1 MRLSVHHVTKRYRTV
16 TAVDDISLEI
26 QPGKIQALLGP
37 NGAGKSSL
45 VRMLVGLTQ
54 PDSGEI
60 LVENKGQPLALS
72 YHDFAYLPEDRGLY
86 QDRSILDNLGYI
98 ASLRGLKMSDVRTD
112 INDWLARFD
121 LTERKDEPLRQM
133 SKGNQQ
139 KVQLIATLLHDPQ
152 LVILDEPFSG
162 LDPVNQE
169 HVLTVLNELRDR
181 GKTVV
186 LSAHQMALV
195 ERLADTMLL
204 MNQGRSVAQ
213 GSLQEI
219 RNTLL
224 PKPVYR
230 VTTDTELALQAWRDV
245 DAIQALQKL
254 NEQQVELTFASDAKM
269 DALWPQLAQ
278 RAPISAFAPI
288 QPGLHD
294 LYLDTIRQQN
304 IRQQTTEQH
313 TADHATPS
321 EASQ

>member
-1 MRLSVHHVTKRYRTV
+1 MRLSVNNVTKRYRTV
-16 TAVDDISLEI
+16 TAVDAISLNI

-45 VRMLVGLTQ
+45 VRMLVGLTE
-54 PDSGEI
+54 PDEGEI
-60 LVENKGQPLALS
+60 VVENNGQNIELT
-72 YHDFAYLPEDRGLY
+72 YQDFAYLPEDRGLY
-86 QDRSILDNLGYI
+86 QDRSILDNLNYI
-98 ASLRGLKMSDVRTD
+98 ASLRGLRLSDIRGDIDSWLERFELTD
-112 INDWLARFD
+112 
-121 LTERKDEPLRQM
+121 RKDEPLRQM

-169 HVLTVLNELRDR
+169 HVLTVLSELRER

-186 LSAHQMALV
+186 LSAHQMELV

-204 MNQGRSVAQ
+204 MDKGRAVAQ

-224 PKPVYR
+224 PEPVYR
-230 VTTDTELALQAWRDV
+230 VTTNAQLAIGNWS
-245 DAIQALQKL
+245 DAEQIQSIRKV
-254 NEQQVELTFASDAKM
+254 NDEQVELTFNSNADIEE
-269 DALWPQLAQ
+269 LWPQLAQ
-278 RAPISAFAPI
+278 QVPIKAFAPI

-294 LYLDTIRQQN
+294 LYLDTIRKQQASDKHKN
-304 IRQQTTEQH
+304 TG
-313 TADHATPS
+313 
-321 EASQ
+321 EAQS

>member
-1 MRLSVHHVTKRYRTV
+1 MRLSVNNVTKRYRTV
-16 TAVDDISLEI
+16 TAVDAISLDI

-54 PDSGEI
+54 PDEGEI
-60 LVENKGQPLALS
+60 LVENNGESIELT

-86 QDRSILDNLGYI
+86 QDRTILDNLNYI
-98 ASLRGLKMSDVRTD
+98 ASLRGLKLSDIRSDIDSWLERFELTD
-112 INDWLARFD
+112 
-121 LTERKDEPLRQM
+121 RKDEPLRQM

-169 HVLTVLNELRDR
+169 HVLTVLNELRER

-186 LSAHQMALV
+186 LSAHQMELV

-204 MNQGRSVAQ
+204 MNKGRAVAQ

-219 RNTLL
+219 RDTLL

-230 VTTDTELALQAWRDV
+230 VTTNAQLALDSWQGV
-245 DAIQALQKL
+245 
-254 NEQQVELTFASDAKM
+254 EQIESMRKVNDEQVEITFDA
-269 DALWPQLAQ
+269 DAGIDQLWPQLAQ
-278 RAPISAFAPI
+278 QVPIKAFAPI

-294 LYLDTIRQQN
+294 LYLNTIR
-304 IRQQTTEQH
+304 RQASDEKS
-313 TADHATPS
+313 S
-321 EASQ
+321 EEAQS

>member
-1 MRLSVHHVTKRYRTV
+1 MRLSVNNVTKRYRTV
-16 TAVDDISLEI
+16 TAVDAISLDI

-45 VRMLVGLTQ
+45 VRMLVGLTH
-54 PDSGEI
+54 PDEGEI
-60 LVENKGQPLALS
+60 VVENNGQTIDLT

-86 QDRSILDNLGYI
+86 QDRSILDNLNYI
-98 ASLRGLKMSDVRTD
+98 ASLRGLKLSDIRGD
-112 INDWLARFD
+112 IDSWLARFE
-121 LTERKDEPLRQM
+121 LTDRKDEPLRQM

-169 HVLTVLNELRDR
+169 HVLTVLSELRER

-204 MNQGRSVAQ
+204 MNKGRAVAQ

-224 PKPVYR
+224 PEPVYR
-230 VTTDTELALQAWRDV
+230 VTTNAQLAMENWAAVEQV
-245 DAIQALQKL
+245 DSVHKV
-254 NEQQVELTFASDAKM
+254 NDEQVELTFNKDA
-269 DALWPQLAQ
+269 DIEQLWPQLAQ
-278 RAPISAFAPI
+278 QVPIKAFAPI

-294 LYLDTIRQQN
+294 LYLDTIRKKTGEVQ
-304 IRQQTTEQH
+304 
-313 TADHATPS
+313 S
-321 EASQ
+321 

>member
-1 MRLSVHHVTKRYRTV
+1 MRLSVNNVTKRYRTV
-16 TAVDDISLEI
+16 TAVDAISLDI

-54 PDSGEI
+54 PDEGEI
-60 LVENKGQPLALS
+60 LVENNGESIELT

-86 QDRSILDNLGYI
+86 QDRTILDNLNYI
-98 ASLRGLKMSDVRTD
+98 ASLRGLKLSDIRSDIDNWLERFELTD
-112 INDWLARFD
+112 
-121 LTERKDEPLRQM
+121 RKDEPLRQM

-169 HVLTVLNELRDR
+169 HVLTVLNELRER

-186 LSAHQMALV
+186 LSAHQMELV

-204 MNQGRSVAQ
+204 MNKGRAVAQ

-230 VTTDTELALQAWRDV
+230 VTTKAQLALDSWQGV
-245 DAIQALQKL
+245 
-254 NEQQVELTFASDAKM
+254 EQIESMRKVSEEQVEITFRADAGI
-269 DALWPQLAQ
+269 DELWPQLAQ
-278 RAPISAFAPI
+278 QVSIKAFAPI

-294 LYLDTIRQQN
+294 LYLNTIR
-304 IRQQTTEQH
+304 RQASDEKS
-313 TADHATPS
+313 S
-321 EASQ
+321 EEAQS

>member
-1 MRLSVHHVTKRYRTV
+1 MRLSVNNVTKRYRTV
-16 TAVDDISLEI
+16 TAVDAISLDI

-45 VRMLVGLTQ
+45 VRMLVGLTH
-54 PDSGEI
+54 PDQGEI
-60 LVENKGQPLALS
+60 VVENNGQTIDLT

-86 QDRSILDNLGYI
+86 QDRSILDNLNYI
-98 ASLRGLKMSDVRTD
+98 ASLRGLKLSDIRGDIDSWLERFELTD
-112 INDWLARFD
+112 
-121 LTERKDEPLRQM
+121 RKDEPLRQM

-169 HVLTVLNELRDR
+169 HVLTVLSELRER

-204 MNQGRSVAQ
+204 MNKGRAVAQ

-224 PKPVYR
+224 PEPVYR
-230 VTTDTELALQAWRDV
+230 VTTNAQLAMESWGAVEHIESVRKVND
-245 DAIQALQKL
+245 
-254 NEQQVELTFASDAKM
+254 EQVELTFNKDT
-269 DALWPQLAQ
+269 DIEQLWPQLAQ
-278 RAPISAFAPI
+278 QVPIKAFAPI

-294 LYLDTIRQQN
+294 LYLDTIRK
-304 IRQQTTEQH
+304 QTGEVQ
-313 TADHATPS
+313 S
-321 EASQ
+321 

>member
-1 MRLSVHHVTKRYRTV
+1 MRLSVNNVTKRYRTV
-16 TAVDDISLEI
+16 TAVDAISLDI

-45 VRMLVGLTQ
+45 VRMLVGLTH
-54 PDSGEI
+54 PDQGEI
-60 LVENKGQPLALS
+60 MVENNGQTIDLT

-86 QDRSILDNLGYI
+86 QDRSILDNLNYI
-98 ASLRGLKMSDVRTD
+98 ASLRGLKLSDIRGD
-112 INDWLARFD
+112 IDSWLARFE
-121 LTERKDEPLRQM
+121 LTDRKDEPLRQM

-169 HVLTVLNELRDR
+169 HVLTVLSELRER

-204 MNQGRSVAQ
+204 MNKGRAVAQ

-224 PKPVYR
+224 PEPVYR
-230 VTTDTELALQAWRDV
+230 VTTNAQLAMENWSAV
-245 DAIQALQKL
+245 
-254 NEQQVELTFASDAKM
+254 EQIDSVRKVNDEQVELTFNKDT
-269 DALWPQLAQ
+269 DIEQLWPQLAQ
-278 RAPISAFAPI
+278 QVPIKAFAPI

-294 LYLDTIRQQN
+294 LYLDTIRK
-304 IRQQTTEQH
+304 QTGEVQ
-313 TADHATPS
+313 S
-321 EASQ
+321 

>member
-1 MRLSVHHVTKRYRTV
+1 MRLSVNNVTKRYRTV
-16 TAVDDISLEI
+16 TAVDSISLDI

-45 VRMLVGLTQ
+45 VRMLVGLTH
-54 PDSGEI
+54 PDEGEI
-60 LVENKGQPLALS
+60 VVENNGQTIDLT

-86 QDRSILDNLGYI
+86 QDRSILDNLNYI
-98 ASLRGLKMSDVRTD
+98 ASLRGLKLSDIRGD
-112 INDWLARFD
+112 IDSWLARFE
-121 LTERKDEPLRQM
+121 LTDRKDEPLRQM

-169 HVLTVLNELRDR
+169 HVLTVLSELRER

-204 MNQGRSVAQ
+204 MNKGRAVAQ

-224 PKPVYR
+224 PEPVYR
-230 VTTDTELALQAWRDV
+230 VTTNAQLAMENWAAV
-245 DAIQALQKL
+245 
-254 NEQQVELTFASDAKM
+254 EQIDSVHKVNDEQVELTFNKDA
-269 DALWPQLAQ
+269 DIEQLWPQLAQ
-278 RAPISAFAPI
+278 QVPIKAFAPI

-294 LYLDTIRQQN
+294 LYLDTIRK
-304 IRQQTTEQH
+304 QTGEMQ
-313 TADHATPS
+313 S
-321 EASQ
+321 

>member
-1 MRLSVHHVTKRYRTV
+1 MRLSVNNVTKRYRTV
-16 TAVDDISLEI
+16 TAVDAISLDI

-45 VRMLVGLTQ
+45 VRMLVGLTH
-54 PDSGEI
+54 PDEGEI
-60 LVENKGQPLALS
+60 VVENNGQTIDLT

-86 QDRSILDNLGYI
+86 QDRSILDNLNYI
-98 ASLRGLKMSDVRTD
+98 ASLRGLKLSDIRGD
-112 INDWLARFD
+112 IDSWLARFE
-121 LTERKDEPLRQM
+121 LTDRKDEPLRQM

-169 HVLTVLNELRDR
+169 HVLTVLSELRER

-204 MNQGRSVAQ
+204 MNKGRAVAQ

-224 PKPVYR
+224 PEPVYR
-230 VTTDTELALQAWRDV
+230 VTTNAQLAMENWAAVEQV
-245 DAIQALQKL
+245 DSVHKV
-254 NEQQVELTFASDAKM
+254 NDEQVELTFNKDA
-269 DALWPQLAQ
+269 DIEQLWPQLAQ
-278 RAPISAFAPI
+278 QVPIKAFAPI

-294 LYLDTIRQQN
+294 LYLDTIRK
-304 IRQQTTEQH
+304 QTGEVQ
-313 TADHATPS
+313 S
-321 EASQ
+321 

>member
-1 MRLSVHHVTKRYRTV
+1 MRLLVNNVTKRYRTV
-16 TAVDDISLEI
+16 TAVDAISLDI

-54 PDSGEI
+54 PDQGTI
-60 LVENKGQPLALS
+60 AVESNGQAIDLTFQ
-72 YHDFAYLPEDRGLY
+72 DFAYLPEDRGLY
-86 QDRSILDNLGYI
+86 QDRSILDNLNYI
-98 ASLRGLKMSDVRTD
+98 ASLRGLKSSAIRDD
-112 INDWLARFD
+112 INSWLERFE
-121 LTERKDEPLRQM
+121 LTARKDEPLRQM

-169 HVLTVLNELRDR
+169 HVLTVLSELRER

-204 MNQGRSVAQ
+204 MNKGRAVAQ
-213 GSLQEI
+213 GSLEEI
-219 RNTLL
+219 RSTLQ

-230 VTTDTELALQAWRDV
+230 VTTHAQLAV
-245 DAIQALQKL
+245 
-254 NEQQVELTFASDAKM
+254 EQWSSGEQIESVRQVNDEQVELTLNQDT
-269 DALWPQLAQ
+269 DIEALWPQLAQ
-278 RAPISAFAPI
+278 QVPIRAFAPI

-294 LYLDTIRQQN
+294 LYLDTIRK
-304 IRQQTTEQH
+304 QTEEVQ
-313 TADHATPS
+313 S
-321 EASQ
+321 

>member
-1 MRLSVHHVTKRYRTV
+1 MRLSVNNVSKRYRTV
-16 TAVDDISLEI
+16 TAVDAISLDI

-54 PDSGEI
+54 PDEGEI
-60 LVENKGQPLALS
+60 RVENNGASIELS

-86 QDRSILDNLGYI
+86 QDRSILDNLNYI
-98 ASLRGLKMSDVRTD
+98 ASLRGLKFSDIRADIDSWLERFELTD
-112 INDWLARFD
+112 
-121 LTERKDEPLRQM
+121 RKDEPLRQM

-169 HVLTVLNELRDR
+169 HVLTVLSELRDR

-204 MNQGRSVAQ
+204 MDKGRAVAQ

-224 PKPVYR
+224 PDPVYR
-230 VTTDTELALQAWRDV
+230 VTTNAQLAIENWSDEEQ
-245 DAIQALQKL
+245 IQSIRKV
-254 NEQQVELTFASDAKM
+254 NDEQVELTFRSSANIEKV
-269 DALWPQLAQ
+269 WPQLAQ
-278 RAPISAFAPI
+278 HVRIKAFAPI

-294 LYLDTIRQQN
+294 LYLDTIRKQQASDKQ
-304 IRQQTTEQH
+304 ISTG
-313 TADHATPS
+313 
-321 EASQ
+321 EAES

>member
-1 MRLSVHHVTKRYRTV
+1 MRLSVNNVTKRYRTV
-16 TAVDDISLEI
+16 TAVDSISLDI

-45 VRMLVGLTQ
+45 VRMLVGLTH
-54 PDSGEI
+54 PDEGEI
-60 LVENKGQPLALS
+60 VVENNGQTIDLT

-86 QDRSILDNLGYI
+86 QDRSILDNLNYI
-98 ASLRGLKMSDVRTD
+98 ASLRGLKLSDIRGD
-112 INDWLARFD
+112 IDSWLARFE
-121 LTERKDEPLRQM
+121 LTDRKDEPLRQM

-152 LVILDEPFSG
+152 LVILAEPFSG

-169 HVLTVLNELRDR
+169 HVLTVLSELRER

-204 MNQGRSVAQ
+204 MNKGRAVAQ

-224 PKPVYR
+224 PEPVYR
-230 VTTDTELALQAWRDV
+230 VTTNAQLAMENWAAV
-245 DAIQALQKL
+245 
-254 NEQQVELTFASDAKM
+254 EQIDSVHKVNDEQVELTFNKDA
-269 DALWPQLAQ
+269 DIEQLWPQLAQ
-278 RAPISAFAPI
+278 QVPIKAFAPI

-294 LYLDTIRQQN
+294 LYLDTIRK
-304 IRQQTTEQH
+304 QTGEMQ
-313 TADHATPS
+313 S
-321 EASQ
+321 

>member
-1 MRLSVHHVTKRYRTV
+1 MRLSVNNVTKRYRTV
-16 TAVDDISLEI
+16 TAVDAISLDI

-45 VRMLVGLTQ
+45 VRMLVGLTH
-54 PDSGEI
+54 PDQGEI
-60 LVENKGQPLALS
+60 VVENNGQTIDLT

-86 QDRSILDNLGYI
+86 QDRSILDNLNYI
-98 ASLRGLKMSDVRTD
+98 ASLRGLKLSDIRGD
-112 INDWLARFD
+112 IDSWLARFELAD
-121 LTERKDEPLRQM
+121 RKDEPLRQM

-169 HVLTVLNELRDR
+169 HVLTVLSELRER

-204 MNQGRSVAQ
+204 MNKGRAVAQ

-224 PKPVYR
+224 PEPVYR
-230 VTTDTELALQAWRDV
+230 VTTNAQLAMENWAAVEQV
-245 DAIQALQKL
+245 DSVHKV
-254 NEQQVELTFASDAKM
+254 NDEQVELTFNKDA
-269 DALWPQLAQ
+269 DIEQLWPQLAQ
-278 RAPISAFAPI
+278 QVPIKAFAPI

-294 LYLDTIRQQN
+294 LYLDTIRK
-304 IRQQTTEQH
+304 QTGEVQ
-313 TADHATPS
+313 S
-321 EASQ
+321 

>member
-1 MRLSVHHVTKRYRTV
+1 MRLSVNNVTKRYLTV
-16 TAVDDISLEI
+16 TAVDSISLDI

-45 VRMLVGLTQ
+45 VRMLVGLTH
-54 PDSGEI
+54 PDEGEI
-60 LVENKGQPLALS
+60 VVENNGQTIDLT

-86 QDRSILDNLGYI
+86 QDRSILDNLNYI
-98 ASLRGLKMSDVRTD
+98 ASLRGLKLSDIRGD
-112 INDWLARFD
+112 IDSWLARFE
-121 LTERKDEPLRQM
+121 LTDRKDEPLRQM

-169 HVLTVLNELRDR
+169 HVLTVLSELRER

-204 MNQGRSVAQ
+204 MNKGRAVAQ

-224 PKPVYR
+224 PEPVYR
-230 VTTDTELALQAWRDV
+230 VTTSAQLAMERWGAV
-245 DAIQALQKL
+245 
-254 NEQQVELTFASDAKM
+254 EQIDSVRKVNDEQVELRFNKDTDIEQ
-269 DALWPQLAQ
+269 LWPQLAQ
-278 RAPISAFAPI
+278 QVPIKAFAPI
-288 QPGLHD
+288 LPGLHD
-294 LYLDTIRQQN
+294 LYLDTIRK
-304 IRQQTTEQH
+304 QTGEEQ
-313 TADHATPS
+313 S
-321 EASQ
+321 

>member
-1 MRLSVHHVTKRYRTV
+1 MRLSVNNVTKRYRTV
-16 TAVDDISLEI
+16 TAVDAISLDI

-54 PDSGEI
+54 PDEGEI
-60 LVENKGQPLALS
+60 LVENNGESVELT

-86 QDRSILDNLGYI
+86 QDRTILDNLNYI
-98 ASLRGLKMSDVRTD
+98 ASLRGLKLSDIRSDIDSWLERFELTD
-112 INDWLARFD
+112 
-121 LTERKDEPLRQM
+121 RKDEPLRQM

-169 HVLTVLNELRDR
+169 HVLTVLNELRER

-186 LSAHQMALV
+186 LSAHQMELV

-204 MNQGRSVAQ
+204 MNKGRAVAQ

-219 RNTLL
+219 RDTLL

-230 VTTDTELALQAWRDV
+230 VTTNAQLALDSWQGV
-245 DAIQALQKL
+245 
-254 NEQQVELTFASDAKM
+254 EQIESMRKVSEEQVEITFRADAGI
-269 DALWPQLAQ
+269 DQLWPQLAQ
-278 RAPISAFAPI
+278 QTSIKAFAPI

-294 LYLDTIRQQN
+294 LYLNTIRNQN
-304 IRQQTTEQH
+304 
-313 TADHATPS
+313 ATG
-321 EASQ
+321 EAQS

>member
-1 MRLSVHHVTKRYRTV
+1 MRLSVNNVTKRYRTV
-16 TAVDDISLEI
+16 TAVDAISLDI
-26 QPGKIQALLGP
+26 RPGKIQALLGP

-54 PDSGEI
+54 PDEGEI
-60 LVENKGQPLALS
+60 LVENNGESIELT

-86 QDRSILDNLGYI
+86 QDRTILDNLNYI
-98 ASLRGLKMSDVRTD
+98 ASLRGLKLSDIRSDIDNWLERFELTD
-112 INDWLARFD
+112 
-121 LTERKDEPLRQM
+121 RKDEPLRQM

-169 HVLTVLNELRDR
+169 HVLTVLNELRER

-186 LSAHQMALV
+186 LSAHQMELV

-204 MNQGRSVAQ
+204 MNKGRAVAQ

-219 RNTLL
+219 RDTLL
-224 PKPVYR
+224 PKPIYR
-230 VTTDTELALQAWRDV
+230 VTTNAQLALDSWQGV
-245 DAIQALQKL
+245 
-254 NEQQVELTFASDAKM
+254 EQIESIRKVSDDQVEITFGADAGI
-269 DALWPQLAQ
+269 DQLWPQLAQ
-278 RAPISAFAPI
+278 QTPIKAFAPI

-294 LYLDTIRQQN
+294 LYLNTIRNQN
-304 IRQQTTEQH
+304 TTGETQ
-313 TADHATPS
+313 S
-321 EASQ
+321 

>member
-1 MRLSVHHVTKRYRTV
+1 MRLSVNHVTKRYRTV
-16 TAVDDISLEI
+16 TAVDAISLDI

-45 VRMLVGLTQ
+45 VRMLVGLTH
-54 PDSGEI
+54 PDEGEI
-60 LVENKGQPLALS
+60 VVETNGQTIELT

-86 QDRSILDNLGYI
+86 QDRSILDNLNYI
-98 ASLRGLKMSDVRTD
+98 AGLRGLKLSDIRGD
-112 INDWLARFD
+112 IDSWLARFE
-121 LTERKDEPLRQM
+121 LTDRKDEPLRQM

-169 HVLTVLNELRDR
+169 HVLTVLTELRER

-204 MNQGRSVAQ
+204 MDKGRAVAQ

-219 RNTLL
+219 RDTLL
-224 PKPVYR
+224 PEPVYR
-230 VTTDTELALQAWRDV
+230 VTTNAQLAMESWEAV
-245 DAIQALQKL
+245 
-254 NEQQVELTFASDAKM
+254 EQVESVRKVNDEQVELTFNKDT
-269 DALWPQLAQ
+269 DIEQLWPELAQ
-278 RAPISAFAPI
+278 QVSIKAFAPI

-294 LYLDTIRQQN
+294 LYLNTIRK
-304 IRQQTTEQH
+304 QTGEVQ
-313 TADHATPS
+313 
-321 EASQ
+321 

>member
-1 MRLSVHHVTKRYRTV
+1 MRLSVNNVTKRYRTV
-16 TAVDDISLEI
+16 TAVDAISLDI

-45 VRMLVGLTQ
+45 VRMLVGLTH
-54 PDSGEI
+54 PDQGEI
-60 LVENKGQPLALS
+60 VVENNGQTIDLT

-86 QDRSILDNLGYI
+86 QDRSILDNLNYI
-98 ASLRGLKMSDVRTD
+98 ASLRGLKLSDIRGD
-112 INDWLARFD
+112 IDSWLARFE
-121 LTERKDEPLRQM
+121 LTDRKDEPLRQM

-169 HVLTVLNELRDR
+169 HVLTVLSELRER

-204 MNQGRSVAQ
+204 MNKGRAVAQ

-224 PKPVYR
+224 PEPVYR
-230 VTTDTELALQAWRDV
+230 VTTNAQLAMENWAAV
-245 DAIQALQKL
+245 
-254 NEQQVELTFASDAKM
+254 EQIDSVRKVNDEQVELTFNKDT
-269 DALWPQLAQ
+269 DIEQLWPQLAQ
-278 RAPISAFAPI
+278 QVPIKAFAPI

-294 LYLDTIRQQN
+294 LYLDTIRK
-304 IRQQTTEQH
+304 QTGEVQ
-313 TADHATPS
+313 S
-321 EASQ
+321 

>member
-1 MRLSVHHVTKRYRTV
+1 MRLSVNNVTKRYRTV
-16 TAVDDISLEI
+16 TAVDAISLDI

-45 VRMLVGLTQ
+45 VRMLVGLTH
-54 PDSGEI
+54 PDEGEI
-60 LVENKGQPLALS
+60 VVENNGQTIDLT

-86 QDRSILDNLGYI
+86 QDRSILDNLNYI
-98 ASLRGLKMSDVRTD
+98 ASLRGLKLSDIRGD
-112 INDWLARFD
+112 IDSWLARFE
-121 LTERKDEPLRQM
+121 LTDRKDEPLRQM

-169 HVLTVLNELRDR
+169 HVLTVLSELRER

-204 MNQGRSVAQ
+204 MNKGRAVAQ

-224 PKPVYR
+224 PEPVYR
-230 VTTDTELALQAWRDV
+230 VTTNAQLAMENWAAV
-245 DAIQALQKL
+245 
-254 NEQQVELTFASDAKM
+254 EQIDSVRKVNDEQVELTFNKDA
-269 DALWPQLAQ
+269 DIEQLWPQLAQ
-278 RAPISAFAPI
+278 QVPIKAFAPI

-294 LYLDTIRQQN
+294 LYLDTIRK
-304 IRQQTTEQH
+304 QTGEVQ
-313 TADHATPS
+313 S
-321 EASQ
+321 

>member
-1 MRLSVHHVTKRYRTV
+1 MRLSVNNVTKRYRTV
-16 TAVDDISLEI
+16 TAVDSISLDI

-45 VRMLVGLTQ
+45 VRMLVGLTHL
-54 PDSGEI
+54 DEGEI
-60 LVENKGQPLALS
+60 VAENNGQTIDLT

-86 QDRSILDNLGYI
+86 QDRSILDNLNYI
-98 ASLRGLKMSDVRTD
+98 AGLRGLKLSDIRGD
-112 INDWLARFD
+112 IDSWLARFE
-121 LTERKDEPLRQM
+121 LTDRKDEPLRQM

-139 KVQLIATLLHDPQ
+139 KVQLIVTLLHDPQ

-169 HVLTVLNELRDR
+169 HVLTVLTELRER

-204 MNQGRSVAQ
+204 MNKGRAVAQ

-219 RNTLL
+219 RDTLL
-224 PKPVYR
+224 PEPVYR
-230 VTTDTELALQAWRDV
+230 VTTNAQLAMESWEAV
-245 DAIQALQKL
+245 
-254 NEQQVELTFASDAKM
+254 EQVESVRKVNDEQVELTFNKDT
-269 DALWPQLAQ
+269 DIEQLWPELAQ
-278 RAPISAFAPI
+278 QVSIKAFAPI

-294 LYLDTIRQQN
+294 LYLNTIRK
-304 IRQQTTEQH
+304 QTGEVQ
-313 TADHATPS
+313 
-321 EASQ
+321 

>member
-1 MRLSVHHVTKRYRTV
+1 MRLSVNNVTKRYRTV
-16 TAVDDISLEI
+16 TAVDAISLDI

-54 PDSGEI
+54 PDEGEI
-60 LVENKGQPLALS
+60 LVENNGESIELT

-86 QDRSILDNLGYI
+86 QDRTILDNLNYI
-98 ASLRGLKMSDVRTD
+98 ASLRGLKLSDIRSDIDSWLKRFELTD
-112 INDWLARFD
+112 
-121 LTERKDEPLRQM
+121 RKDEPLRQM

-169 HVLTVLNELRDR
+169 HVLTVLNELRER

-186 LSAHQMALV
+186 LSAHQMELV

-204 MNQGRSVAQ
+204 MNKGRAVAQ

-219 RNTLL
+219 RDTLL

-230 VTTDTELALQAWRDV
+230 VTTNAQLALDSWQGV
-245 DAIQALQKL
+245 
-254 NEQQVELTFASDAKM
+254 EQIESMRKVNDEQVEITFDA
-269 DALWPQLAQ
+269 DAGIDQLWPQLAQ
-278 RAPISAFAPI
+278 QVPIKAFAPI

-294 LYLDTIRQQN
+294 LYLNTIR
-304 IRQQTTEQH
+304 RQASDEKS
-313 TADHATPS
+313 S
-321 EASQ
+321 EEAQS

>member
-1 MRLSVHHVTKRYRTV
+1 MRLSVNNVSKRYRTV
-16 TAVDDISLEI
+16 TAVDDISLDI

-54 PDSGEI
+54 PDEGKI
-60 LVENKGQPLALS
+60 LVENNGSSIELS

-86 QDRSILDNLGYI
+86 QDRSILDNLNYI
-98 ASLRGLKMSDVRTD
+98 ASLRGLKLSDIRGDIDNWLERFELTD
-112 INDWLARFD
+112 
-121 LTERKDEPLRQM
+121 RKDEPLRQM

-169 HVLTVLNELRDR
+169 HVLSVLNELRER

-186 LSAHQMALV
+186 LSAHQMELV

-204 MNQGRSVAQ
+204 MDKGRAVAQ

-219 RNTLL
+219 RDTLL
-224 PKPVYR
+224 PKAVYR
-230 VTTDTELALQAWRDV
+230 VTTNAQLALENWQEAEQIDSMRKIND
-245 DAIQALQKL
+245 
-254 NEQQVELTFASDAKM
+254 QQVEITFSADTRIEQ
-269 DALWPQLAQ
+269 LWPQLAQ
-278 RAPISAFAPI
+278 QVPIKAFAPI

-294 LYLDTIRQQN
+294 LYLDTIR
-304 IRQQTTEQH
+304 RQVSSQTT
-313 TADHATPS
+313 S
-321 EASQ
+321 REAQA

>member
-1 MRLSVHHVTKRYRTV
+1 MRLSVNNVTKRYRTV
-16 TAVDDISLEI
+16 TAVDSISLDI

-45 VRMLVGLTQ
+45 VRMLVGLTH
-54 PDSGEI
+54 PDEGEI
-60 LVENKGQPLALS
+60 VVENNGQTIDLT

-86 QDRSILDNLGYI
+86 QDRSILDNLNYI
-98 ASLRGLKMSDVRTD
+98 ASLRGLKLSDIRGD
-112 INDWLARFD
+112 IDSWLARFE
-121 LTERKDEPLRQM
+121 LTDRKDEPLRQM

-169 HVLTVLNELRDR
+169 HVLTVLSELRER

-204 MNQGRSVAQ
+204 MNKGRAVAQ

-224 PKPVYR
+224 PEPVYR
-230 VTTDTELALQAWRDV
+230 VTTNAQLAMESWGAVEQIESVR
-245 DAIQALQKL
+245 KL
-254 NEQQVELTFASDAKM
+254 NDEQVELTLNKDT
-269 DALWPQLAQ
+269 DIEQLWPQLAQ
-278 RAPISAFAPI
+278 QVPIMAFAPI

-294 LYLDTIRQQN
+294 LYLDTIRQQTGEV
-304 IRQQTTEQH
+304 Q
-313 TADHATPS
+313 S
-321 EASQ
+321 

>member
-1 MRLSVHHVTKRYRTV
+1 MRLSVNNVTKRYRTV
-16 TAVDDISLEI
+16 TAVDAISLDI

-54 PDSGEI
+54 PDEGEI
-60 LVENKGQPLALS
+60 LVENNGESIELT

-86 QDRSILDNLGYI
+86 QDRTILDNLNYI
-98 ASLRGLKMSDVRTD
+98 ASLRGLKLSDIRSDIDNWLERFELTD
-112 INDWLARFD
+112 
-121 LTERKDEPLRQM
+121 RKDEPLRQM

-169 HVLTVLNELRDR
+169 HVLTVLNELRER

-186 LSAHQMALV
+186 LSAHQMELV

-204 MNQGRSVAQ
+204 MNKGRAVAQ

-230 VTTDTELALQAWRDV
+230 VTTNAQLALDSWQGV
-245 DAIQALQKL
+245 
-254 NEQQVELTFASDAKM
+254 EQIEFMRKVSEEQVEITFRTDAGI
-269 DALWPQLAQ
+269 DELWPQLAQ
-278 RAPISAFAPI
+278 QVSIKAFAPI

-294 LYLDTIRQQN
+294 LYLDTIR
-304 IRQQTTEQH
+304 RQASDERS
-313 TADHATPS
+313 S
-321 EASQ
+321 EEAQS

>member
-1 MRLSVHHVTKRYRTV
+1 MRLSVNNVTKRYRTV
-16 TAVDDISLEI
+16 TAVDAISLDI

-45 VRMLVGLTQ
+45 VRMLVGLTH
-54 PDSGEI
+54 PDQGEI
-60 LVENKGQPLALS
+60 VVENNGQTIDLT

-86 QDRSILDNLGYI
+86 QDRSILDNLNYI
-98 ASLRGLKMSDVRTD
+98 ASLRGLKLSDIRGD
-112 INDWLARFD
+112 IDSWLARFE
-121 LTERKDEPLRQM
+121 LTDRKDEPLRQM

-169 HVLTVLNELRDR
+169 HVLTVLSELRER

-204 MNQGRSVAQ
+204 MNKGQAVAQ

-224 PKPVYR
+224 PEPVYR
-230 VTTDTELALQAWRDV
+230 VTTNAQLAMENWAAVEQV
-245 DAIQALQKL
+245 DSVHKV
-254 NEQQVELTFASDAKM
+254 NDEQVELTFNKDA
-269 DALWPQLAQ
+269 DIEQLWPQLAQ
-278 RAPISAFAPI
+278 QVPIKAFAPI

-294 LYLDTIRQQN
+294 LYLDTIRK
-304 IRQQTTEQH
+304 QTGEVQ
-313 TADHATPS
+313 S
-321 EASQ
+321 

>member
-1 MRLSVHHVTKRYRTV
+1 MRLSVNNVTKRYRTV
-16 TAVDDISLEI
+16 TAVDAISLDI

-54 PDSGEI
+54 PDEGEI
-60 LVENKGQPLALS
+60 LVENNGESVELT

-86 QDRSILDNLGYI
+86 QDRTILDNLNYI
-98 ASLRGLKMSDVRTD
+98 ASLRGLKLSDIRSDMDNWLERFELTD
-112 INDWLARFD
+112 
-121 LTERKDEPLRQM
+121 RKDEPLRQM

-169 HVLTVLNELRDR
+169 HVLTVLNELRER

-186 LSAHQMALV
+186 LSAHQMELV

-204 MNQGRSVAQ
+204 MNKGRAVAQ

-219 RNTLL
+219 RDTLL

-230 VTTDTELALQAWRDV
+230 VTTNAQLALDSWQGV
-245 DAIQALQKL
+245 
-254 NEQQVELTFASDAKM
+254 EQIESMRKVSEEQVEITFRADVGI
-269 DALWPQLAQ
+269 DELWPQLAQ
-278 RAPISAFAPI
+278 QSSIKAFAPI

-294 LYLDTIRQQN
+294 LYLNTIRNQN
-304 IRQQTTEQH
+304 
-313 TADHATPS
+313 ATG
-321 EASQ
+321 EAQS

>member
-1 MRLSVHHVTKRYRTV
+1 MRLSVNNVTKRYRTV
-16 TAVDDISLEI
+16 TAVDAISLDI

-54 PDSGEI
+54 PDEGEI
-60 LVENKGQPLALS
+60 HVENNGESVELT

-86 QDRSILDNLGYI
+86 QDRTILDNLNYI
-98 ASLRGLKMSDVRTD
+98 ASLRGLKLSDIRSDMDNWLERFELTD
-112 INDWLARFD
+112 
-121 LTERKDEPLRQM
+121 RKDEPLRQM

-169 HVLTVLNELRDR
+169 HVLTVLNELRER

-186 LSAHQMALV
+186 LSAHQMELV

-204 MNQGRSVAQ
+204 MNKGRAVAQ

-219 RNTLL
+219 RDTLL
-224 PKPVYR
+224 PKPIYR
-230 VTTDTELALQAWRDV
+230 VTTNAQLALDSWQGV
-245 DAIQALQKL
+245 
-254 NEQQVELTFASDAKM
+254 EQIESMRKVSEEQVEITFRADAGI
-269 DALWPQLAQ
+269 DELWPQLAQ
-278 RAPISAFAPI
+278 QASIKAFAPI

-294 LYLDTIRQQN
+294 LYLNTIRNQN
-304 IRQQTTEQH
+304 
-313 TADHATPS
+313 ATG
-321 EASQ
+321 EAQS

>member
-1 MRLSVHHVTKRYRTV
+1 MRLSVKNVTKRYRTV
-16 TAVDDISLEI
+16 TAVDAISLDIE
-26 QPGKIQALLGP
+26 PGKIQALLGP

-45 VRMLVGLTQ
+45 VRMLVGLTE
-54 PDSGEI
+54 PDEGEI
-60 LVENKGQPLALS
+60 LVEDNGQRIELT

-86 QDRSILDNLGYI
+86 QDRSILDNLNYI
-98 ASLRGLKMSDVRTD
+98 ASLRGLKLSDIRAD
-112 INDWLARFD
+112 IDVWLERFE

-169 HVLTVLNELRDR
+169 HVLTVLSELRER

-186 LSAHQMALV
+186 LSAHQMELV

-204 MNQGRSVAQ
+204 MDKGRAVAQ

-219 RNTLL
+219 RDTLL
-224 PKPVYR
+224 PEPVYR
-230 VTTDTELALQAWRDV
+230 VTTDATRAVESWS
-245 DAIQALQKL
+245 DA
-254 NEQQVELTFASDAKM
+254 EQVQSVRKVNDEQVELTFRSDT
-269 DALWPQLAQ
+269 DIERVWPQLAQ
-278 RAPISAFAPI
+278 EVSIKAFAPI

-294 LYLDTIRQQN
+294 LYLDTIRKQHPSDKQQN
-304 IRQQTTEQH
+304 TR
-313 TADHATPS
+313 
-321 EASQ
+321 EAHS

>member
-1 MRLSVHHVTKRYRTV
+1 MRLSVNNVTKRYRTV
-16 TAVDDISLEI
+16 TAVDAISLDI

-54 PDSGEI
+54 PDEGEI
-60 LVENKGQPLALS
+60 LVENNGESIELT

-86 QDRSILDNLGYI
+86 QDRTILDNLNYI
-98 ASLRGLKMSDVRTD
+98 ASLRGLKLSDIRSDIDNWLERFELTD
-112 INDWLARFD
+112 
-121 LTERKDEPLRQM
+121 RKDEPLRQM

-169 HVLTVLNELRDR
+169 HVLTVLNELRER

-186 LSAHQMALV
+186 LSAHQMELV

-204 MNQGRSVAQ
+204 MNKGRAVAQ

-219 RNTLL
+219 RDTLL

-230 VTTDTELALQAWRDV
+230 LTTNAQLALDSWQGV
-245 DAIQALQKL
+245 
-254 NEQQVELTFASDAKM
+254 EQIESIRKVSEEQVEITFRTDAGI
-269 DALWPQLAQ
+269 DELWPQLAQ
-278 RAPISAFAPI
+278 QVSIKAFAPI

-294 LYLDTIRQQN
+294 LYLDTIR
-304 IRQQTTEQH
+304 RQASDERS
-313 TADHATPS
+313 S
-321 EASQ
+321 EEAQS

>member
-1 MRLSVHHVTKRYRTV
+1 MRLSVNNVTKRYRTV
-16 TAVDDISLEI
+16 TAVDAISLDI

-54 PDSGEI
+54 PDEGEI
-60 LVENKGQPLALS
+60 LVENNGESVELT

-86 QDRSILDNLGYI
+86 QDRTILDNLNYI
-98 ASLRGLKMSDVRTD
+98 ASLRGLKLSDIRSDIDNWLERFELTD
-112 INDWLARFD
+112 
-121 LTERKDEPLRQM
+121 RKDEPLRQM

-169 HVLTVLNELRDR
+169 HVLTVLNELRER

-186 LSAHQMALV
+186 LSAHQMELV

-204 MNQGRSVAQ
+204 MNKGRAVAQ

-230 VTTDTELALQAWRDV
+230 VTTNAQLVLDSWQGV
-245 DAIQALQKL
+245 
-254 NEQQVELTFASDAKM
+254 EQIESMRKVSEDQVEITFRADAGI
-269 DALWPQLAQ
+269 DQLWPQLAQ
-278 RAPISAFAPI
+278 QVSIKAFAPI

-294 LYLDTIRQQN
+294 LYLDTIR
-304 IRQQTTEQH
+304 RQASDERS
-313 TADHATPS
+313 S
-321 EASQ
+321 EEAQS

>member
-1 MRLSVHHVTKRYRTV
+1 MRLSVNNVSKRYRTV
-16 TAVDDISLEI
+16 TAVDGISLDI

-54 PDSGEI
+54 PDEGEI
-60 LVENKGQPLALS
+60 LVENNGSSIELS

-86 QDRSILDNLGYI
+86 QDRSILDNLNYI
-98 ASLRGLKMSDVRTD
+98 ASLRGLKLSDIRGDIDNWLERFELTD
-112 INDWLARFD
+112 
-121 LTERKDEPLRQM
+121 RKDEPLRQM

-169 HVLTVLNELRDR
+169 HVLTVLNELREQ

-186 LSAHQMALV
+186 LSAHQMELV

-204 MNQGRSVAQ
+204 MDKGRAVAQ

-219 RNTLL
+219 RDTLL
-224 PKPVYR
+224 PKAVYR
-230 VTTDTELALQAWRDV
+230 VTTNAQLALENWQEAEQIDSMRKIND
-245 DAIQALQKL
+245 
-254 NEQQVELTFASDAKM
+254 QQVEITFSTDTGIEQ
-269 DALWPQLAQ
+269 LWPQLAQ
-278 RAPISAFAPI
+278 QVPIRAFAPI

-294 LYLDTIRQQN
+294 LYLDTIR
-304 IRQQTTEQH
+304 RQVSSQTTNG
-313 TADHATPS
+313 
-321 EASQ
+321 EAQA

>member
-1 MRLSVHHVTKRYRTV
+1 MRLSVQHVTKRYRTV
-16 TAVDDISLEI
+16 TAVDDISLDI

-60 LVENKGQPLALS
+60 LVENNGQPIRLS

-98 ASLRGLKMSDVRTD
+98 ASLRGLKMNDVRGD

-121 LTERKDEPLRQM
+121 LTDRKDEPLRQM

-169 HVLTVLNELRDR
+169 HVLTVLSELRDR

-224 PKPVYR
+224 PEPVYR
-230 VTTDTELALQAWRDV
+230 VTTNAEQALQQWRDM
-245 DAIQALQKL
+245 DAIQGLQKL
-254 NEQQVELTFASDAKM
+254 NDQQVELTFFSDVAV

-294 LYLDTIRQQN
+294 LYLDTIRQQ
-304 IRQQTTEQH
+304 TDTQH

-321 EASQ
+321 EAPQ

>member
-1 MRLSVHHVTKRYRTV
+1 MRLSVNNVTKRYRTV
-16 TAVDDISLEI
+16 TAVDAISLDI

-45 VRMLVGLTQ
+45 VRMLVGLTH
-54 PDSGEI
+54 PDQGEI
-60 LVENKGQPLALS
+60 VVENNGKTIDLT

-86 QDRSILDNLGYI
+86 QDRSILDNLNYI
-98 ASLRGLKMSDVRTD
+98 ASLRGLKLSDIRGD
-112 INDWLARFD
+112 IDSWLARFE
-121 LTERKDEPLRQM
+121 LTDRKDEPLRQM

-169 HVLTVLNELRDR
+169 HVLTVLSELRER

-204 MNQGRSVAQ
+204 MNKGRAVAQ

-224 PKPVYR
+224 PEPVYR
-230 VTTDTELALQAWRDV
+230 VTTNAQLAMENWAAV
-245 DAIQALQKL
+245 
-254 NEQQVELTFASDAKM
+254 EQIDSVRKVNDEQVELTFNKDT
-269 DALWPQLAQ
+269 DIEQLWPQLAQ
-278 RAPISAFAPI
+278 QVPIKAFAPI

-294 LYLDTIRQQN
+294 LYLDTIRK
-304 IRQQTTEQH
+304 QTGEVQ
-313 TADHATPS
+313 S
-321 EASQ
+321 

>member
-1 MRLSVHHVTKRYRTV
+1 MRLSVNNVTKRYRTV
-16 TAVDDISLEI
+16 TAVDAISLDI

-45 VRMLVGLTQ
+45 VRMLVGLTH
-54 PDSGEI
+54 PDQGEI
-60 LVENKGQPLALS
+60 VVENNGQTIDLT

-86 QDRSILDNLGYI
+86 QDRSILDNLNYI
-98 ASLRGLKMSDVRTD
+98 ASLRGLKLSDIRGD
-112 INDWLARFD
+112 IDSWLARFE
-121 LTERKDEPLRQM
+121 LTDRKDEPLRQM

-169 HVLTVLNELRDR
+169 HVLTVLSELRER

-204 MNQGRSVAQ
+204 MNKGRAVAQ

-224 PKPVYR
+224 PEPVYR
-230 VTTDTELALQAWRDV
+230 VTTNAQLAMENWAAVEQV
-245 DAIQALQKL
+245 DSVHKV
-254 NEQQVELTFASDAKM
+254 NDEQVELTFNKDT
-269 DALWPQLAQ
+269 DIEQLWPQLAQ
-278 RAPISAFAPI
+278 QVPIKAFAPI

-294 LYLDTIRQQN
+294 LYLDTIRK
-304 IRQQTTEQH
+304 QTGEVQ
-313 TADHATPS
+313 S
-321 EASQ
+321 

>member
-1 MRLSVHHVTKRYRTV
+1 MRLSVNYVTKRYRTV
-16 TAVDDISLEI
+16 TAVDAISLDI

-54 PDSGEI
+54 PDEGEI
-60 LVENKGQPLALS
+60 LVENNGESLELT

-86 QDRSILDNLGYI
+86 QDRSILDNLSYI
-98 ASLRGLKMSDVRTD
+98 ASLRGLKLSDIRDDIDRWLERFELTD
-112 INDWLARFD
+112 
-121 LTERKDEPLRQM
+121 RKDEPLRQM

-169 HVLTVLNELRDR
+169 HVLTVLSELRER

-186 LSAHQMALV
+186 LSAHQMELV

-204 MNQGRSVAQ
+204 MNKGRAVAQ

-224 PKPVYR
+224 PEPIYR
-230 VTTDTELALQAWRDV
+230 VTTDARLAMEKWSGS
-245 DAIQALQKL
+245 
-254 NEQQVELTFASDAKM
+254 EQVESIRKVNDEQVELIFNKGTDIEQ
-269 DALWPQLAQ
+269 LWPSLAKQ
-278 RAPISAFAPI
+278 VPMKAFAPI

-294 LYLDTIRQQN
+294 LYLDTIRK
-304 IRQQTTEQH
+304 QTGEVQ
-313 TADHATPS
+313 S
-321 EASQ
+321 

>member
-1 MRLSVHHVTKRYRTV
+1 MRLSVNNVTKRYRTV
-16 TAVDDISLEI
+16 TAVDAISLDI

-45 VRMLVGLTQ
+45 VRMLVGLTH
-54 PDSGEI
+54 PDQGEI
-60 LVENKGQPLALS
+60 VVENNGQTIDLT

-86 QDRSILDNLGYI
+86 QDRSILDNLNYI
-98 ASLRGLKMSDVRTD
+98 ASLRGLKLSDIRGD
-112 INDWLARFD
+112 IDSWLARFE
-121 LTERKDEPLRQM
+121 LTDRKDEPLRQM

-169 HVLTVLNELRDR
+169 HVLTVLSELRER

-204 MNQGRSVAQ
+204 MNKGRAVAQ

-224 PKPVYR
+224 PEPVYR
-230 VTTDTELALQAWRDV
+230 VTTNAQLAMENWAAV
-245 DAIQALQKL
+245 
-254 NEQQVELTFASDAKM
+254 EQVYSVHKVNDEQVELTFNKDA
-269 DALWPQLAQ
+269 DIEQLWPQLAQ
-278 RAPISAFAPI
+278 QVPIKAFAPI

-294 LYLDTIRQQN
+294 LYLDTIRK
-304 IRQQTTEQH
+304 QTGEVQ
-313 TADHATPS
+313 S
-321 EASQ
+321 